1 MPKRTFFYGM
11 FSLRLLSWSHELWM
25 AGNMEWGLSVWGDG
39 YKTRMAGDLERGEWR
54 GQKWGNWCVMESA
67 GREIGTRGRGLL
79 FQQSTNRPISPLPIL
94 QSQIFSPQERYL
106 TFKMLQ
112 YNSFGNRKRDINNI
126 FRPPASLLRS
136 CHKKRSPAVDKKDK
150 ECLSF
155 IAK

>member
-1 MPKRTFFYGM
+1 
-11 FSLRLLSWSHELWM
+11 
-25 AGNMEWGLSVWGDG
+25 
-39 YKTRMAGDLERGEWR
+39 
-54 GQKWGNWCVMESA
+54 MESA

-94 QSQIFSPQERYL
+94 QSQIFSPQEKYL

-112 YNSFGNRKRDINNI
+112 YNSFGKRKRDINNI

>member
-1 MPKRTFFYGM
+1 M
-11 FSLRLLSWSHELWM
+11 FSLRLLSWSHVLWM
-25 AGNMEWGLSVWGDG
+25 GLVGREYGMRALGMGGWLQNQGG
-39 YKTRMAGDLERGEWR
+39 RGPGQGEGR

-79 FQQSTNRPISPLPIL
+79 FQQSTNRPISPLLTL

-106 TFKMLQ
+106 TLKMLSLQ
-112 YNSFGNRKRDINNI
+112 YNSVGKRKRDINNI